1 MSVDGD
7 LSDAIVLYIG
17 YKVANCPRPDRSR
30 LIPRFGEVQ
39 AGELEFRVK
48 SVLAELGRIEVNW
61 AAHDLVSGSD
71 LARDAMRDRHPEL
84 SKQALDALGWQFSYD
99 WK

>member
-7 LSDAIVLYIG
+7 LSDAIVLYVG
-17 YKVANCPRPDRSR
+17 YKVENCPRPDRSR
-30 LIPRFGEVQ
+30 LIPRFGEVR
-39 AGELEFRVK
+39 AGEFELRVQ

-61 AAHDLVSGSD
+61 AAHDLVSGSA
-71 LARDAMRDRHPEL
+71 LARDAMHTRHPEL
-84 SKQALDALGWQFSYD
+84 SEHALDALAWKFSYD